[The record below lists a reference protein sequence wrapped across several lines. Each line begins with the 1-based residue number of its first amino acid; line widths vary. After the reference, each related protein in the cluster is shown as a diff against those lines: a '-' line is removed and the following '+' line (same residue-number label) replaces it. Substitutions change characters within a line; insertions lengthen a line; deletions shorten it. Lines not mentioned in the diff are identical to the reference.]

1 MTFEDSILTALNLYF
16 NVVRISSQL
25 DVGVDGI
32 LSLKGNS
39 NIRAYVCI
47 QRNLNGNTLSHII
60 HSTNRLVS
68 QDKLSKIPMIIFKQV
83 ADNTMFGILS
93 YWDFERCFYNE
104 NIKWRELNE
113 LNLDWLKVF
122 LSAQRGNI
130 RFLPNHMFR
139 VEKII
144 SLNSSSL
151 LEGEIRYLRKFQGDY
166 RMRKTKMQSNTDK
179 FNKLLYGIPEDEFPT
194 DALDNYIFS
203 HVKKVYPAAEVKSN
217 LILFE
222 TDLLDVARLKDKQIK
237 HEIIYA
243 RNMQTDYLIG
253 TATLEIL
260 YNQSFWTTLESVRK
274 VLIAIDC
281 RNENEIQQ
289 LRMWIDKV
297 YEPLSEINI

>member
-1 MTFEDSILTALNLYF
+1 MAFEDSILTALNLYF
-16 NVVRISSQL
+16 NVVRISSLL

-32 LSLKGNS
+32 LSLKGDS

-47 QRNLNGNTLSHII
+47 QRNLKGNTLSHII

-68 QDKLSKIPMIIFKQV
+68 QDKLSKIPMILFKQV

-151 LEGEIRYLRKFQGDY
+151 LEGEIRYLRKFQGNY
-166 RMRKTKMQSNTDK
+166 RMKKTQMQSNSDN
-179 FNKLLYGIPEDEFPT
+179 FSQFLYGIPEDEFPS
-194 DALDNYIFS
+194 DKLDNFIFN
-203 HVKKVYPAAEVKSN
+203 HIKNIYPAAEIKSN

-222 TDLLDVARLKDKQIK
+222 TDLLDVARLKDRKIK
-237 HEIIYA
+237 YETIYA
-243 RNMQTDYLIG
+243 HNLQTDYFRGI
-253 TATLEIL
+253 ATLEMF
-260 YNQSFWTTLESVRK
+260 YNQNIWMTLESVRNI
-274 VLIAIDC
+274 LITMDC
-281 RNENEIQQ
+281 RDENEIQQ
-289 LRMWIDKV
+289 LQMWINDV
-297 YEPLSEINI
+297 YEPLSEINV